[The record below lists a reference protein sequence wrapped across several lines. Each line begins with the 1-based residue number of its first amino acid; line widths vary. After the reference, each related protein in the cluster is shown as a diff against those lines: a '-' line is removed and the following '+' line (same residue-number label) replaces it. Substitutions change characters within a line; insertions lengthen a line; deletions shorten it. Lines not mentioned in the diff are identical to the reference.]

1 MSWCPWLCTFFRD
14 LLPPVRVN
22 GWVPDVGGEQGFVEL
37 VLPPA
42 FFAFGEGKAGGDGL
56 GDEAEA
62 LLVGDVFPEGL
73 GGVRGFWAVSQRS
86 EAARLM
92 VPPQLMRMPDLT
104 RLPEPV
110 RRVKSSGARLASAS
124 VRLAALLTI

>member
-1 MSWCPWLCTFFRD
+1 MQRPWLCTFFRD

-42 FFAFGEGKAGGDGL
+42 FFAFGECKTGGDGL
-56 GDEAEA
+56 GDDAEA
-62 LLVGDVFPEGL
+62 LLVGDVFPEGR
-73 GGVRGFWAVSQRS
+73 GGVRGVLGR
-86 EAARLM
+86 
-92 VPPQLMRMPDLT
+92 VPEVGGGALDGAPQLMRVPALT